1 MPPKA
6 LRPIGHDDRLSIVDH
21 LDELRSR
28 VFVCLAALAVA
39 FGLCFW
45 QNQPLLHLLNRAL
58 PNVSLASGQHGLAAV
73 PDENAVNRSAYLT
86 QAKADAAQAAAPG
99 VSPAVRLDFLRAAQS
114 WTKSARNLPKNTT
127 TKVKPITI
135 GVGEP
140 FTVTLTVVFYFALL
154 ISLPVLLYEAYAF
167 VIPALT
173 PRERRIALP
182 AMLTAPLLFTLGA
195 VFAFFIVLTPAIHF
209 LQGYNA
215 SSFDTLVQAKSL
227 YLFEIMTMAAV
238 GLAFQLPLGL
248 LALQQ
253 AGIINSRTLTH
264 QWRYAAVI
272 IAVIAAAL
280 PGPDPVTTALETIPL
295 IVLYLASIVLLK
307 IADRRRAA
315 RLAAAETETFGGGLD
330 PT

>member
-1 MPPKA
+1 MPQV
-6 LRPIGHDDRLSIVDH
+6 LRPIGHEDRLSIVDH

-28 VFVCLAALAVA
+28 LFVCVAALAVA
-39 FGLCFW
+39 FGLCYW
-45 QNQPLLHLLNRAL
+45 QNQTLLHVLNRPL
-58 PNVSLASGQHGLAAV
+58 PANLLSSGQHGLAAV
-73 PDENAVNRSAYLT
+73 PDETAKERAGLREMERGAQMLAGAPGQSAA
-86 QAKADAAQAAAPG
+86 AKAAALVIAQGAAE
-99 VSPAVRLDFLRAAQS
+99 
-114 WTKSARNLPKNTT
+114 TARYLPKNTSA
-127 TKVKPITI
+127 KEKPITI
-135 GVGEP
+135 GVAEP
-140 FTVTLTVVFYFALL
+140 FTITLTVAFYFALVL
-154 ISLPVLLYEAYAF
+154 SLPVLLYEAYAF

-173 PRERRIALP
+173 PRERRIAVP
-182 AMLTAPLLFTLGA
+182 GMLAAPLLFTVGA
-195 VFAFFIVLTPAIHF
+195 VFAYFVVLTPAIHF
-209 LQGYNA
+209 LQGYNS

-227 YLFEIMTMAAV
+227 YMFEILTMLAV

-253 AGIINSRTLTH
+253 AGIISGRTLTR

-295 IVLYLASIVLLK
+295 IVLYLASIVLLR

-315 RLAAAETETFGGGLD
+315 RLAAAEETETFGGGLD